1 MDKKGPGAIRGLGS
15 FDGSSNPQI
24 LTGRNL
30 MDALRKGLSTV
41 GKWAAQPA
49 KGRKPKKAASG
60 SSPAALG
67 FAWFR
72 RSRRALT
79 SVGRVS

>member
-1 MDKKGPGAIRGLGS
+1 MDKRVPERSGALGRLT
-15 FDGSSNPQI
+15 GHPTPQI

-67 FAWFR
+67 LLGLGGPAE
-72 RSRRALT
+72 S
-79 SVGRVS
+79 